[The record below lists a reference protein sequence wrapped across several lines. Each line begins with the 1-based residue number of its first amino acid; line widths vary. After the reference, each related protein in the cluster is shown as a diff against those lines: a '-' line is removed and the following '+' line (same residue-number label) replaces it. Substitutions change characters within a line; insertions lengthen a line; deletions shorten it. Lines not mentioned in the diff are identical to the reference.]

1 MKLLYRRSDGLVLGA
16 QAVGEAGVARRIDVI
31 AMAIQKGAT
40 VFDLE
45 EAELCYAPQFGS
57 AKDPVNMA
65 GMIAANAMR
74 GDIEIAP
81 WSDLGRNGALILD
94 VREPGEHHAGAI
106 PGAVN
111 ISLGHLRSRLGE
123 LPKDRE
129 IQVACAV
136 GQRAYYA
143 CRILR
148 QHGFRAR
155 LLSGGYRT
163 WKTLAQERR
172 APAARK

>member
-1 MKLLYRRSDGLVLGA
+1 
-16 QAVGEAGVARRIDVI
+16 
-31 AMAIQKGAT
+31 MAIQKGAT

-45 EAELCYAPQFGS
+45 EAELCYAPQYGS

-65 GMIAANAMR
+65 GMIAANSLR

-81 WSDLGRNGALILD
+81 WRELGSDGAVILD
-94 VREPGEHHAGAI
+94 VREPGEHRAGAI

-111 ISLGHLRSRLGE
+111 IPLGQLRERLEE
-123 LPKDRE
+123 LPRERE
-129 IQVACAV
+129 IQVTCAV

-143 CRILR
+143 CRVLR
-148 QHGFRAR
+148 QQGFRAK

-163 WKTLAQERR
+163 YKVIEPELARQSAQR
-172 APAARK
+172 